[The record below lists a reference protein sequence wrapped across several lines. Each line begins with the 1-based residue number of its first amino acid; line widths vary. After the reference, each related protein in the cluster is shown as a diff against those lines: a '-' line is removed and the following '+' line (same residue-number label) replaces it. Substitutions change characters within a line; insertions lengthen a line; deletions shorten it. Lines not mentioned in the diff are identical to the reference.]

1 MNKSDLAFGT
11 LNYIMLGIGIVIIIG
26 GFMLMAGD
34 GTTEENFNPE
44 IFSDMRIKI
53 APLTSLFGFL
63 FVIAAIL
70 VKPRRKQTEEA
81 ETAKEQ
87 ETAEAAK

>member
-11 LNYIMLGIGIVIIIG
+11 LNYIMLGIGIVIIVV

-34 GTTEENFNPE
+34 GTTEDTFNPE
-44 IFSDMRIKI
+44 IFSDLRIKI
-53 APLTSLFGFL
+53 APMTSLFGFL

-70 VKPRRKQTEEA
+70 VKPRRKHSD
-81 ETAKEQ
+81 EQ
-87 ETAEAAK
+87 

>member
-11 LNYIMLGIGIVIIIG
+11 LNYIMLGIGIVIIVV

-34 GTTEENFNPE
+34 GTTEDTFNPE
-44 IFSDMRIKI
+44 IFSDLRIKI
-53 APLTSLFGFL
+53 APMTSLFGFL

-70 VKPRRKQTEEA
+70 VKPRRKHTD
-81 ETAKEQ
+81 EQ
-87 ETAEAAK
+87 